1 MVNLQSHKRKEMSKH
16 EAFIREAVELALE
29 NLNGNN
35 GGPFGALVVKNG
47 KVIARGVNT
56 VTTDHDPTAHAEINA
71 IRKAC
76 KTLKTHQLEDCDIY
90 SSCEPCPMCL
100 SAIYWARP
108 RKLYFGATRKDAAR
122 AGFDDEK
129 IYDEL
134 EKHHLSRELPS
145 EFIDV
150 PEAREVF
157 INWLNN
163 EHKIDY

>member
-1 MVNLQSHKRKEMSKH
+1 MKKH
-16 EAFIREAVELALE
+16 EQFIRKAVELALQ

-47 KVIARGVNT
+47 KVIATGVNT

-76 KTLKTHQLEDCDIY
+76 AVLKTHQLEDCDIY

-108 RKLYFGATRKDAAR
+108 RKLYFGATRRDAAM
-122 AGFDDEK
+122 AGFDDAK

-145 EFIDV
+145 QFIDV
-150 PEAREVF
+150 PEAKQVL
-157 INWLNN
+157 IQWLNN